1 MNDWNKGMN
10 VLKLNTYGKLFSR
23 KAELV
28 FRPNN
33 PYIDIHHLIFPNETE
48 AGESGWKSLW
58 F

>member
-1 MNDWNKGMN
+1 MN